1 METPILRA
9 ERLTRAFPA
18 PFAGGSHAVLQDLT
32 LSVAHQS
39 SVAFMGP
46 SGSGKTTLL
55 HLLGA
60 LSRPDSGGVWLDGT
74 RLDELNDADRAALR
88 RRHLGFVFQDHAL
101 MPHLSALENV
111 LVPTLGAPDLALA
124 AEARAEKM
132 LTEVGLKDRL
142 HHRPAQLS
150 LGQCQRVAVCRARIN
165 RPKLL
170 LADEPT
176 GALDRDQASRLIGEL
191 LSAQAGEG
199 CALIVAT
206 HDERIATRFDRILD
220 LVDGRLTERSRTPSD
235 AHP

>member
-1 METPILRA
+1 VETPILRA

-74 RLDELNDADRAALR
+74 RLDDLNDADRAALR

-176 GALDRDQASRLIGEL
+176 GALDRDQAARLIGEL

-220 LVDGRLTERSRTPSD
+220 LVDGRLTERSRAPSGV
-235 AHP
+235 PS

>member
-1 METPILRA
+1 
-9 ERLTRAFPA
+9 
-18 PFAGGSHAVLQDLT
+18 
-32 LSVAHQS
+32 
-39 SVAFMGP
+39 
-46 SGSGKTTLL
+46 
-55 HLLGA
+55 
-60 LSRPDSGGVWLDGT
+60 
-74 RLDELNDADRAALR
+74 
-88 RRHLGFVFQDHAL
+88 

-220 LVDGRLTERSRTPSD
+220 LVDGRLTERSRAPSGV
-235 AHP
+235 PS

>member
-1 METPILRA
+1 VETPILRA

-74 RLDELNDADRAALR
+74 RLDDLNDADRAALR

-220 LVDGRLTERSRTPSD
+220 LVDGRLTERSRAPSGV
-235 AHP
+235 PS

>member
-1 METPILRA
+1 
-9 ERLTRAFPA
+9 
-18 PFAGGSHAVLQDLT
+18 
-32 LSVAHQS
+32 
-39 SVAFMGP
+39 
-46 SGSGKTTLL
+46 
-55 HLLGA
+55 
-60 LSRPDSGGVWLDGT
+60 LDGA
-74 RLDELNDADRAALR
+74 RLDDLNDSDRAALR

-101 MPHLSALENV
+101 MPHLSAIENV

-132 LTEVGLKDRL
+132 LIEVGLQDRL

-176 GALDRDQASRLIGEL
+176 GSLDRDQAARLIGDL
-191 LSAQAGEG
+191 LTAQAGEG

-220 LVDGRLTERSRTPSD
+220 LVDGRLRERAKAPTD
-235 AHP
+235 AHS